1 MHLIAA
7 SERRNIMDREP
18 VKDWPDQCMAA
29 ANGPDSKKL
38 MTLVAE
44 IIKALNGRNR
54 NAAP

>member
-1 MHLIAA
+1 
-7 SERRNIMDREP
+7 MDREP